1 MLKNLK
7 KLFSIL
13 CVGASIAIL
22 ASCGKKNDEAKP
34 WTEGGQLTIE
44 DVDAYSKKVKE
55 EIAINEDN
63 ASLKQLYDLGMK
75 RYAIDVVVDYS
86 DTTLADFKDYDMSK
100 EHSNDNYTSIV
111 YGDYW
116 EITCEKS
123 VSNYYFMKVKYSYD
137 YMTEMRTSLLGKVT
151 SIIAYELTY
160 DEAEN
165 TASYYSDTEIY
176 HFFDVIPTDGYTVSK
191 LAFMV
196 RNVKSVNLPKEID
209 QAYVE
214 QFRDC
219 E

>member
-13 CVGASIAIL
+13 CVGASIVIL
-22 ASCGKKNDEAKP
+22 ASCGKKNDENKP

-44 DVDAYSKKVKE
+44 DVDAYSKKVE
-55 EIAINEDN
+55 EETIRG
-63 ASLKQLYDLGMK
+63 ASLKQLYDAGMK

-86 DTTLADFKDYDMSK
+86 DTTASDFKEYDMSK
-100 EHSNDNYTSIV
+100 QNSNEYFTSIV
-111 YGDYW
+111 YGNYW
-116 EITCEKS
+116 EETCEKT
-123 VSNYYFMKVKYSYD
+123 VSNYYFMKEKYSFD
-137 YMTEMRTSLLGKVT
+137 YNNMTEMQTSLLGKVT

-165 TASYYSDTEIY
+165 TYSQYSDTEIY
-176 HFFDVIPTDGYTVSK
+176 HFFNVIPTDGYTVSK

-214 QFRDC
+214 RFRDC